1 VTDLAQILGNYEP
14 RYRARFGNI
23 KLPSQRRAVQAILS
37 CRTEALG
44 GHIYLCFGCG
54 ETQYSYHSCQNRHCP
69 KCQNGD
75 AQEWLT
81 RQQSLLLPVPYFMLT
96 FTLPSELRAIA
107 LANQRFIYNLL
118 FTASASATQKLARD
132 VRFVGG
138 ELGMIG
144 VLHTWGRNLAYHPHV
159 HFLVPAGGLSPDG
172 ESWLSAGHN
181 FLLPIKAL
189 SRIFRAKFREAL
201 RQTGIGDDLSEEVWH
216 RDWVVHCQP
225 VGNGQ
230 AALRYLAPYIFR
242 VAISNRRILKVAN
255 DRVMFQ
261 YTATETG
268 KPRRCTLAAEDFIH
282 RFLQHVLP
290 RSFVKVR
297 YYGFFSPGKR
307 QQLQRVWQLLSAM
320 DPQRPLPLPAD
331 STSPAARR
339 PGPTCPHCGDP
350 LIKQQRIW
358 PRRVWP
364 QAP

>member
-1 VTDLAQILGNYEP
+1 VTELAQILGSYEAH
-14 RYRARFGNI
+14 YRAKFGSI
-23 KLPSQRRAVQAILS
+23 SVPSQRRAVQAILS

-44 GHIYLCFGCG
+44 GHIYVCSGCG

-69 KCQNGD
+69 KCQNDD
-75 AQEWLT
+75 AQEWLN

-96 FTLPSELRAIA
+96 FTLPSELRNIA
-107 LANQRFIYNLL
+107 LANQQVIYNLL

-138 ELGMIG
+138 EIGMIG

-159 HFLVPAGGLSPDG
+159 HYLVPAGGLSPDG

-181 FLLPIKAL
+181 FLLPVKAL
-189 SRIFRAKFREAL
+189 SRIFRAKFREGLGQSGICDAL
-201 RQTGIGDDLSEEVWH
+201 SDEAWH

-225 VGNGQ
+225 VGNGR

-255 DRVMFQ
+255 DRVTFQ

-290 RSFVKVR
+290 RGFVKVR

-307 QQLQRVWQLLSAM
+307 QQLHRVWQLLSAV
-320 DPQRPLPLPAD
+320 DPQGPPSSPAD
-331 STSPAARR
+331 PTSSAARR
-339 PGPTCPHCGDP
+339 PSPTCPHCGDP
-350 LIKQQRIW
+350 LIRQQRLW
-358 PRRVWP
+358 PRHVWP